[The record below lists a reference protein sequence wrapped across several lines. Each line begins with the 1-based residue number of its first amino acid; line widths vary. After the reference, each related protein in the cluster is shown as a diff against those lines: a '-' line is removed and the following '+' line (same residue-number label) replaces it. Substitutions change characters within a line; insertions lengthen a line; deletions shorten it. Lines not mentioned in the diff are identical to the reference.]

1 MCKERWCPAS
11 ILVPP
16 LLACWCWG
24 LGLRL
29 VVLPQLQQLSGC
41 WAAPGS
47 AAGSKLGGEVGGG
60 SWPPWAP
67 HLTAE
72 IPRGFS
78 EPHCE
83 RTSCW
88 RGQPAD
94 LLCPAAHWRCLED
107 VALKTTPYGLRL
119 VLPSQVFSVLGSVQ
133 PPLSWRKRKPPSL
146 FPSFFIPFVLGEL
159 LKGDAFNSLVGHKIF
174 MALQIPGCLTAFEL
188 SSASWRVGAATSSSV
203 QPPQPRLCGFR
214 VFLDP
219 PQFCHCFKWSCPNRG
234 SGSAGM
240 LLGR

>member
-1 MCKERWCPAS
+1 MEAEPGLVGQHILAPARVGEGRGPGRPSGCLSCSRLRISEVPMISCISIVSWCPGMAQLLSPGVGSILWEVHGLCKERWCPAS

-24 LGLRL
+24 LGLWL
-29 VVLPQLQQLSGC
+29 VVLPQLQQLSGR

-72 IPRGFS
+72 VPRGFS
-78 EPHCE
+78 ELRCE

-107 VALKTTPYGLRL
+107 DALWIETG
-119 VLPSQVFSVLGSVQ
+119 
-133 PPLSWRKRKPPSL
+133 PP
-146 FPSFFIPFVLGEL
+146 FP
-159 LKGDAFNSLVGHKIF
+159 NIF
-174 MALQIPGCLTAFEL
+174 CAGIC
-188 SSASWRVGAATSSSV
+188 AAT
-203 QPPQPRLCGFR
+203 
-214 VFLDP
+214 
-219 PQFCHCFKWSCPNRG
+219 
-234 SGSAGM
+234 
-240 LLGR
+240 